1 MKIYRVVYE
10 SHDIDE
16 ADRTIN
22 ISTFFNKQN
31 AEKYL
36 KECIKSIKEQ
46 NEEFDLDNYTIEET
60 YDSYEIYLTHRE
72 VEQGVS
78 VWLEEDET
86 RDEIE
91 KDLNIEKENDYEME

>member
-16 ADRTIN
+16 SDRTIN
-22 ISTFFNKQN
+22 ISTFFNKEN
-31 AEKYL
+31 AKKYL
-36 KECIKSIKEQ
+36 KECIKSIKDQ
-46 NEEFDLDNYTIEET
+46 NEEFDLDDYTIEET
-60 YDSYEIYLTHRE
+60 DDSYEIYLSHRE

-86 RDEIE
+86 RDEIQ
-91 KDLNIEKENDYEME
+91 KDLNIEKENDYEM